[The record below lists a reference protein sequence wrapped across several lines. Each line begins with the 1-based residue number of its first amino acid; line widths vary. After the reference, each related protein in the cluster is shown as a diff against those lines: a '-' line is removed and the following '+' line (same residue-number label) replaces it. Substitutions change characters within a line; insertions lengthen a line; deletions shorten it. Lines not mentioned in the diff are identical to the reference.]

1 MQGRIISADAPAI
14 RREHVQ
20 DGYDV
25 RLEWGRE
32 GAALLGE
39 LCAVVVV
46 VDVLSFC
53 TAVDVAVV
61 RGGAVLPLPWR
72 DGRAADAA
80 RAAGAVLA
88 GRRGAPGWTLS
99 PSSLLGLPAG
109 TRLALP
115 SPNGAALCALAARS
129 GATVL
134 AGCLRNA
141 AAVARTAQHL
151 AAGGPVGLVPAGER
165 WELPGEP
172 MRPALEDVLG
182 AGAIAAVLPGAFS
195 PEAELAAQ
203 QFAAARS
210 RGLRGVLAA
219 SASGRELAADGF
231 AADVVLAAAP
241 DASEAAPRLR
251 DGMLVA

>member
-1 MQGRIISADAPAI
+1 M

-46 VDVLSFC
+46 IDVLSFC
-53 TAVDVAVV
+53 TAVDVAVSS
-61 RGGAVLPLPWR
+61 GGSVLPLPWP
-72 DGRAADAA
+72 DDQLAGRY
-80 RAAGAVLA
+80 GAVLA
-88 GRRGAPGWTLS
+88 GRRGAPGWTPS

-115 SPNGAALCALAARS
+115 SANGATLCALAARS
-129 GATVL
+129 SATVL

-141 AAVARTAQHL
+141 AAVARTAQYL